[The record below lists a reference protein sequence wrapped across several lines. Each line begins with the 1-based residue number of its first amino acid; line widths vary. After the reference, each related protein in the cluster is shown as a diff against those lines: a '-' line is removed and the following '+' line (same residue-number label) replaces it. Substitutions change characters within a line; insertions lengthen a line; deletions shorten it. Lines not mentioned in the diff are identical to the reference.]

1 MELGG
6 ALSTTNPS
14 LSLSGG
20 DSRWS
25 ALIRQSFPLVLS
37 WGGADDASCSGTE
50 DSAGSQ
56 EALEAHSLGSLFRL
70 FVWQGRGF
78 CG

>member
-1 MELGG
+1 VGLGG
-6 ALSTTNPS
+6 ALSTTNSS

-25 ALIRQSFPLVLS
+25 ALVHQSFPLVLS
-37 WGGADDASCSGTE
+37 MGGADDASFSGTE

-56 EALEAHSLGSLFRL
+56 EAREAHSLGSLFGL
-70 FVWQGRGF
+70 FAWTGRGS